1 MWKFDRSAPKLIV
14 KNFFL
19 DIRLIFDLQSINS
32 AFKWSNFKKELL

>member
-1 MWKFDRSAPKLIV
+1 MWKLDRSAPKLIV

-32 AFKWSNFKKELL
+32 AFKWRNFKKELL